1 MQCNDIHCLMCRLIM
16 DSLYVIFYSSPFFA
30 ESNQGSDCT
39 KQQIWIWLS
48 AMIRGQR
55 EHDTTAPAKA
65 PGELPSTWGLIIG
78 LRLQFSSYLIA

>member
-1 MQCNDIHCLMCRLIM
+1 M
-16 DSLYVIFYSSPFFA
+16 DSFYVIFYSSPFLA

-65 PGELPSTWGLIIG
+65 PGWAALHMGSNY
-78 LRLQFSSYLIA
+78 RSQIAIL